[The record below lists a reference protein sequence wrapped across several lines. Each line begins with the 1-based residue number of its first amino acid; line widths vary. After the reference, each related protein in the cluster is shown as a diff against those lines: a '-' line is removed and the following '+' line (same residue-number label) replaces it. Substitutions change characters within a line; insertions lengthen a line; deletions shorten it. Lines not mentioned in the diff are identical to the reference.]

1 MSLISDV
8 CMVSR
13 TNGEGAEVESGVYEC
28 VEMHLCVNS
37 VLPEG
42 GRQLIL
48 AWVEERG
55 VGAEEGSVEQ
65 SQ

>member
-1 MSLISDV
+1 MS
-8 CMVSR
+8 VS
-13 TNGEGAEVESGVYEC
+13 

-48 AWVEERG
+48 AQVEERG
-55 VGAEEGSVEQ
+55 VGAEEASDEQ